1 MVGLCCNNCKI
12 KFEKDPSSYRSKI
25 ANFVPSKSFK
35 EQQEALKEIVNKKD
49 KALEEVGAELR
60 SLTTQ
65 INSMSPEINLGWT
78 VAQSK

>member
-1 MVGLCCNNCKI
+1 
-12 KFEKDPSSYRSKI
+12 
-25 ANFVPSKSFK
+25 
-35 EQQEALKEIVNKKD
+35 LKEMVDKKD

-60 SLTTQ
+60 TLTTK